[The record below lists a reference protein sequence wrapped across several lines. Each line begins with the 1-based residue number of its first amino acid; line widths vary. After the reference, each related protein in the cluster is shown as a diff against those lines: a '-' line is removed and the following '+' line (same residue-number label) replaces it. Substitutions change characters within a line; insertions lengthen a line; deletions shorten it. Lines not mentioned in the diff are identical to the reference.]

1 MDNNRRKVKH
11 FKDVGRKFNFADKDF
26 DRVEFFFYA
35 NTEDAAANLSIDLSQ
50 LGYEIY
56 KTDYKRNPICVSGCT
71 LLIPTDEDSFVQW
84 VTGMEAI
91 AQQHNAEF
99 DGWGMLAELDGEQ
112 GK

>member
-1 MDNNRRKVKH
+1 MDNNRKKVES
-11 FKDVGRKFNFADKDF
+11 FRELGRKFNLTEKDF

-35 NTEDAAANLSIDLSQ
+35 PTEDAAANLSIDLSL

-56 KTDYKRNPICVSGCT
+56 ETDYRRTPICISGCT

-91 AQQHNAEF
+91 AQQHKAEF
-99 DGWGMLAELDGEQ
+99 DGWGMFAELDAEQ